1 MSSEGNLVHLKQ
13 SEGSQKSVGSRCQQ
27 EPPGSAGDP
36 PRGPSSCQG
45 CFYPKGSL
53 LNGTSTTEPVLDLQS
68 WDSEQPV
75 FLGIRAV
82 HRALMPHASERS
94 PHVGLRV
101 PGWECSAHPRHP
113 LIFSIMSYFWHFFC
127 SSIQCLLFM
136 LVFPLR

>member
-36 PRGPSSCQG
+36 PRGPSSCQD

-53 LNGTSTTEPVLDLQS
+53 LNGTSTPEPVLGLQS
-68 WDSEQPV
+68 GDSEQPV
-75 FLGIRAV
+75 FLGIRA
-82 HRALMPHASERS
+82 LMPRASERS